1 MFERI
6 ITSMPARCMEAIQA
20 RTASSGAWQ
29 DFGARV
35 EVAEQ
40 QAHAP
45 VREIL
50 RRDSGI
56 A

>member
-20 RTASSGAWQ
+20 RTASSGAGQ

-35 EVAEQ
+35 KS
-40 QAHAP
+40 
-45 VREIL
+45 RSL
-50 RRDSGI
+50 SSRRTPLSARYSGVT
-56 A
+56 AA